1 MIVPVEQRA
10 LHTTNIADRLCDEAA
25 AVKLEHTLGSKM
37 TLAFDQWLQGEVYN
51 VHWHEETVVVAAAVD
66 PKSSQNPEL
75 VAVGWFGNLNQ
86 ESHSLYLGY

>member
-1 MIVPVEQRA
+1 MIVPVQQRA
-10 LHTTNIADRLCDEAA
+10 LHTTNIADLLGDEAA

-37 TLAFDQWLQGEVYN
+37 TLALDLWLQGEACN
-51 VHWHEETVVVAAAVD
+51 VHWHEETVVAAVD
-66 PKSSQNPEL
+66 PKCSQNPEL